1 MKKGSPGSKK
11 MFHLVIGTPDLDNCE
26 ICRAHAQA
34 AVDPV
39 IDGAVGPIRVQE
51 LPLSEMLRC
60 PCPLCTQA
68 RQEMPGD

>member
-1 MKKGSPGSKK
+1 MTKGSSNPKR
-11 MFHLVIGTPDLDNCE
+11 MLHVVIGTPDPDNCP

-34 AVDPV
+34 AVGQE
-39 IDGAVGPIRVQE
+39 IDGDKIPIRVQE

-68 RQEMPGD
+68 RQDATGD

>member
-1 MKKGSPGSKK
+1 MSKEVSGPKK
-11 MFHLVIGTPDLDNCE
+11 MLHVVIGTPDRDNCP

-34 AVDPV
+34 AESPV
-39 IDGAVGPIRVQE
+39 MDGDYGPIRVQE

-68 RQEMPGD
+68 RQEALGA

>member
-1 MKKGSPGSKK
+1 MMKGSPCPKK
-11 MFHLVIGTPDLDNCE
+11 MLHVVIGTPDRDNCP

-39 IDGAVGPIRVQE
+39 IDGDSIPIRVQE

-68 RQEMPGD
+68 RQEALGD

>member
-1 MKKGSPGSKK
+1 MKKGSPSSRK
-11 MFHLVIGTPDLDNCE
+11 MFHLVIGTPDEDNCP

-34 AVDPV
+34 AEGPV
-39 IDGAVGPIRVQE
+39 IDGDKIPIRVQE

-68 RQEMPGD
+68 RQDTPVD